1 MFIVASL
8 FLSSNL
14 LRLLGK
20 EPPDLSRVGILF
32 YMFCI
37 IKLIV
42 SGTLV
47 IKCSKGIKT
56 QRFIG
61 PCTSLEKGPVV
72 ADIATGEGNRTT
84 WKMCKKAELT
94 HTPKN
99 KLMKF
104 ISN

>member
-20 EPPDLSRVGILF
+20 
-32 YMFCI
+32 
-37 IKLIV
+37 KLIV

-61 PCTSLEKGPVV
+61 PCTSLEKKGPVV

>member
-20 EPPDLSRVGILF
+20 EPPDLSRVGIL
-32 YMFCI
+32 MSISLLKINC
-37 IKLIV
+37 V

-47 IKCSKGIKT
+47 IKCSKGIKI

-61 PCTSLEKGPVV
+61 PYTSLKMKEPVV
-72 ADIATGEGNRTT
+72 VDITTGAGNRTT
-84 WKMCKKAELT
+84 FKMCNKAELT
-94 HTPKN
+94 KN